1 MTSDRAVVVATLLSG
16 MVLLISMAVILLL
29 RQAAARAMVLR
40 VQTVTGIGPTEP
52 GAARNVAPNGMVDI
66 LRRLG
71 DRIRNSKALY
81 SEADIAAIESMLVA
95 GGFKARQVL
104 PIALGAKLAFF
115 ILAVFG
121 AILFGV
127 VEHLPFSQ
135 RVLAVALALPV
146 GLMGPEFVL
155 RMLRRPYVR
164 SVRRGV
170 SDALDLLV
178 VCTEAGM
185 GLESALQEVTREMRH
200 SNPAIASTLATLLDE
215 LRVLPDRREAFQ
227 NFGRRSG
234 VEGIRRMATILGQTL
249 QYGTPLGQALRA
261 MANELRRERMVR
273 LETKAVRLP
282 ALLVFPLIAF
292 ILPSLFVALMGPTML
307 RLLDLLTAAGSGHL
321 GH

>member
-1 MTSDRAVVVATLLSG
+1 MTSDRAAVVAALLSG
-16 MVLLISMAVILLL
+16 MVLLVSIAVVMLL
-29 RQAAARAMVLR
+29 RQAAARAQFLR
-40 VQTVTGIGPTEP
+40 VQTVTGIGPTDP
-52 GAARNVAPNGMVDI
+52 GVARNAPSIGMVGI

-71 DRIRNSKALY
+71 ERLRNSKGLY
-81 SEADIAAIESMLVA
+81 SETDIAAIERMLVA
-95 GGFKARQVL
+95 SGFKARQLL
-104 PIALGAKLAFF
+104 PIVLGAKAAFL

-121 AILFGV
+121 AILYGLV
-127 VEHLPFSQ
+127 GHLTFAQ
-135 RVLAVALALPV
+135 RALAIALALPV
-146 GLMGPEFVL
+146 GIMGPEIVL

-164 SVRRGV
+164 SLERGV

-185 GLESALQEVTREMRH
+185 GLESALQEVTREMRY
-200 SNPAIASTLATLLDE
+200 SNPAIATTLATLLDE

-249 QYGTPLGQALRA
+249 QYGTPLGHALRA

-273 LETKAVRLP
+273 LEAKAVRLP

-292 ILPSLFVALMGPTML
+292 ILPSLFVSLMGPTML
-307 RLLDLLTAAGSGHL
+307 RLLDLLHAAGSGH
-321 GH
+321 